1 MAGQMPRPPPGST
14 RERQQG
20 VGRPGDQAEGTG
32 LEGPVGPGA
41 QSPGG
46 KMGGREGGA
55 SEEHRPEQ
63 PAPGGLGEQMLSA
76 RFQRRPN
83 SVIKTSKIVIQCF
96 KKKKRWKNS

>member
-1 MAGQMPRPPPGST
+1 M
-14 RERQQG
+14 
-20 VGRPGDQAEGTG
+20 
-32 LEGPVGPGA
+32 GPGA

-46 KMGGREGGA
+46 KWGGRLGGA

-63 PAPGGLGEQMLSA
+63 PAPGGVGEQMLSA

-96 KKKKRWKNS
+96 KKKKDGKIHDD